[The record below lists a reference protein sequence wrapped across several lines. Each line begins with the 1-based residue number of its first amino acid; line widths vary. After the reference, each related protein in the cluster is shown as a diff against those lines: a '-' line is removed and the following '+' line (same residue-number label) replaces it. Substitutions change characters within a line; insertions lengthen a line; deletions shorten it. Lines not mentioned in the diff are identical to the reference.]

1 MKSPI
6 KKILLILSSL
16 ALISCGGSDNKA
28 KTSSTGS
35 NTGSETQFSG
45 NGSGTVNQGNIPA
58 AVSSL
63 ASSLSQSLQCSNGRL
78 TNFLQYYVQSTNS
91 STRVCGNFQAG
102 VMPGTVG
109 QKYVGVSPYND
120 FMIITEVVNNNQ
132 VIGHNVVISMCAQKM
147 NYYNYQLP
155 LIGDERQLS
164 NFQAPN
170 CIILDK
176 DNYCPHGVVDAAINT
191 YMVSS
196 SYQFNVNGMSGN
208 LNPYEVWTTFFKPT
222 CNGQF

>member
-6 KKILLILSSL
+6 KKLLLIASSF
-16 ALISCGGSDNKA
+16 ALISCGGDDNKV
-28 KTSSTGS
+28 
-35 NTGSETQFSG
+35 NTAS
-45 NGSGTVNQGNIPA
+45 NGSTTNYGGSSNQTVNQGNLPGV
-58 AVSSL
+58 VSSL
-63 ASSLSQSLQCSNGRL
+63 AQNLASSLNCPNGRRL
-78 TNFLQYYVQSTNS
+78 TNYQQFYVQSNGNHTN
-91 STRVCGNFQAG
+91 VCGQFQQG
-102 VMPGTVG
+102 VMPGEAG

-120 FMIITEVVNNNQ
+120 FMIITEVKNGNQ
-132 VIGHNVVISMCAQKM
+132 IVGHNLVVSMCAQYM
-147 NYYNYQLP
+147 QYYGAQLP

-176 DNYCPHGVVDAAINT
+176 DNFCPHGVVDAAINT

-196 SYQFNVNGMSGN
+196 SYQFNLNGMTGT